1 MDLILIIPILLF
13 SVVVH
18 EVAHAW
24 VAYQEGD
31 DTAAQLGRITL
42 NPISHIDP
50 LGSILVPAA
59 LYYFGGGVLFGWAK
73 PVPVNPRKF
82 RNYRRGDIR
91 VSMAGI
97 VANLI
102 LAFVSAVLLIVVLRL
117 GGSAPTGPDF
127 LSTLAQ
133 ALNYALTINLI
144 LAWFNLLPV
153 PPLDGSHVLYHML
166 PAALGARY
174 RAWGRYGVTLLFF
187 AVFLFPGAI
196 SLVLAP
202 VELVRGWV
210 LSMALG

>member
-1 MDLILIIPILLF
+1 
-13 SVVVH
+13 
-18 EVAHAW
+18 
-24 VAYQEGD
+24 
-31 DTAAQLGRITL
+31 
-42 NPISHIDP
+42 
-50 LGSILVPAA
+50 
-59 LYYFGGGVLFGWAK
+59 
-73 PVPVNPRKF
+73 
-82 RNYRRGDIR
+82 
-91 VSMAGI
+91 
-97 VANLI
+97 
-102 LAFVSAVLLIVVLRL
+102 
-117 GGSAPTGPDF
+117 PTGPDF